1 MFKRKRNAGHF
12 QRAAR
17 PRTAAKKRL
26 LEKHPKSWLLKKAR
40 AAHLDAMYEL
50 YVRTRDNTWLDKL
63 FQLVSAESFCEDD
76 KNYATAIKWFTKCA
90 ENGHIDAMFYVAEC
104 FELGRGV
111 DENWSTAAEWYAKCA
126 QIAENGLPNILQ
138 ETAMYNLAEQYY
150 HGVGVDKNFATSR
163 RFYTKAANEGNTSAM
178 YSLGRMYLTGEGV
191 KKNSTMAR
199 KWFTKAADGGCAKAM
214 YQIAHYFHFARRPN
228 KNLATAVKWYTNA
241 ADEGSKAA
249 DEESIKVAGSAM
261 NNLGECFKEGG
272 HGIEQNWATAVK
284 WYKKAAEGG
293 TRSPWG
299 GTNYT
304 SMYNLGSCYELGN
317 GVRKNLNEAWMW
329 YEKAHDAQTT
339 NPHPNQAKH
348 DVHQH
353 FARLEK
359 AGALDPNFRSPRYV
373 GSLSYLYCTSSSHHV
388 HYGNNPRKFGNTY
401 NWLDF
406 RYVELNRWGYISHRL
421 RWRR

>member
-26 LEKHPKSWLLKKAR
+26 LETHPKSWLLKKAR

-63 FQLVSAESFCEDD
+63 FQLAESFYEDD

-90 ENGHIDAMFYVAEC
+90 ENGHPDAMFYVAEC
-104 FELGRGV
+104 FKFGCGV
-111 DENWSTAAEWYAKCA
+111 DQNSSTAAEWYAKCA
-126 QIAENGLPNILQ
+126 ETAENGLPHIYRGD
-138 ETAMYNLAEQYY
+138 AMYNLAIHYAL
-150 HGVGVDKNFATSR
+150 GDGVDKNLATSR

-178 YSLGRMYLTGEGV
+178 YRLGRMYLTGEGV
-191 KKNSTMAR
+191 QKNSTRAR
-199 KWFTKAADGGCAKAM
+199 KWFSKAADGGCAEAM

-249 DEESIKVAGSAM
+249 DEESIQVAGSAM

-373 GSLSYLYCTSSSHHV
+373 GSLSYFYCTSSSHHV
-388 HYGNNPRKFGNTY
+388 HYGNNPRQFGNTY